1 MRGDVAQALQL
12 MEKWQRDMA
21 DRREIMAEACCRSGL
36 RMQVLTQLV
45 LTTYEIIDGADHSKR
60 DSEVG

>member
-1 MRGDVAQALQL
+1 
-12 MEKWQRDMA
+12 
-21 DRREIMAEACCRSGL
+21 
-36 RMQVLTQLV
+36 MQVLTQLV